1 MQNRIKE
8 LRKSLGL
15 NQTEFG
21 AKLGIA
27 SSTIAGY
34 EIGARTPSDAI
45 IKSICREYGVNETW
59 LRTGAGEMR
68 RSRSREAELGDGI
81 RRILV
86 DRPESFQAELITTLL
101 KFDPDGP
108 EWAALE
114 KILRSLV
121 RDGESAKDPET
132 QKDPD
137 APAPKTQKDPE
148 P

>member
-15 NQTEFG
+15 NQTEF
-21 AKLGIA
+21 AERLGMVPSAI
-27 SSTIAGY
+27 SNYEAGTR
-34 EIGARTPSDAI
+34 APSDAI

-81 RRILV
+81 RAILV
-86 DRPESFQAELITTLL
+86 DRPESFQAALVTTLL

-114 KILRSLV
+114 KILRSLM
-121 RDGESAKDPET
+121 EEW
-132 QKDPD
+132 D
-137 APAPKTQKDPE
+137 AAAPKTQKDPE

>member
-68 RSRSREAELGDGI
+68 RSRSREAELGELI
-81 RRILV
+81 RSRLI
-86 DRPESFQAELITTLL
+86 DSPESFQSALVTTLL
-101 KFDPDGP
+101 RFDPDGP
-108 EWAALE
+108 EMQVLE
-114 KILRSLV
+114 KILRSLIE
-121 RDGESAKDPET
+121 DFQKDPKTEKDPE
-132 QKDPD
+132 
-137 APAPKTQKDPE
+137 A
-148 P
+148 